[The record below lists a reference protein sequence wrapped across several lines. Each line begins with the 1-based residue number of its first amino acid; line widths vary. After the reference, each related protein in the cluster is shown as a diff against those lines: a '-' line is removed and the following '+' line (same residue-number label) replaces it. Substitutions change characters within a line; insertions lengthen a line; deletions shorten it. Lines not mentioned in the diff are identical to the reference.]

1 MCVWV
6 GGGVRGGAGGAFY
19 AIFALLRRR
28 CGAIEDWAAG
38 ATIGGQVVP
47 ALPDLA
53 RMRRERFA
61 RLQAGLAS
69 AGLDGLVLLGSS
81 AVSYATGALT
91 PSMDGDTAALFR
103 PVAVVVAGESAPHL
117 FTMFADGAPSDV
129 VLHGPLFPDLD
140 DGVFASELA
149 SLFGGSGARLGIDHL
164 SHAMFRGLSGYEW
177 VDASGVLGSARV
189 LKTVDEVACIRHAQ
203 LLNELAMEDALAL
216 LRPGVRQVDLS
227 AAFLRRVFELG
238 ASAGGIDPIWQVMAP
253 SRSAG
258 PWTVHGDLAYPTV
271 TSDRFLRYGD
281 VIWVDA
287 GIMYE
292 GYASDYGRT
301 WVVGSAL
308 DAVQRGQFGRW
319 REVVDACLDVL
330 RPGVSGLD
338 LCKVAVAA
346 NDGVRPWI
354 EHFYLA
360 HGVGTDS
367 AEMPLIGT
375 DLGEEF
381 DSRLVVEPGMV
392 MVFEPVIWDEGS
404 AGYRAEDI
412 VAVTDNGWVKLS
424 GSDYAPYGR
433 LS

>member
-1 MCVWV
+1 MHY
-6 GGGVRGGAGGAFY
+6 Y
-19 AIFALLRRR
+19 ALGR

-38 ATIGGQVVP
+38 ATIGGQVIP

-53 RMRRERFA
+53 RMRRERFG

-69 AGLDGLVLLGSS
+69 GGLDGLVLLGSS

-103 PVAVVVAGESAPHL
+103 AVAVVVTGESAPHL

-129 VLHGPLFPDLD
+129 VVHGPLFPDLD

-149 SLFGGSGARLGIDHL
+149 SLFGAGSRLGIDHL

-253 SRSAG
+253 SRALG

-308 DAVQRGQFGRW
+308 DGLQGGQFRRW
-319 REVVDACLDVL
+319 RGVVDACLDVL
-330 RPGVSGLD
+330 RPGVSGLE

-375 DLGEEF
+375 DLGEDF

-424 GSDYAPYGR
+424 GDSYSPYGAFE
-433 LS
+433 

>member
-1 MCVWV
+1 MPL
-6 GGGVRGGAGGAFY
+6 GVRGAFY
-19 AIFALLRRR
+19 AIFALLRHRR
-28 CGAIEDWAAG
+28 CGAIEDWAGG
-38 ATIGGQVVP
+38 ATIGGQVIPSV
-47 ALPDLA
+47 PDLT
-53 RMRRERFA
+53 RMRRERFD
-61 RLQAGLAS
+61 RLQAGLVSAS
-69 AGLDGLVLLGSS
+69 LDGLVLLGSS
-81 AVSYATGALT
+81 AVSYATGAST

-103 PVAVVVAGESAPHL
+103 AVAVVVTGESAPHL

-140 DGVFASELA
+140 DGAFASELA
-149 SLFGGSGARLGIDHL
+149 SLFGGRGARLGIDHL
-164 SHAMFRGLSGYEW
+164 SHAMFRELSGYEW
-177 VDASGVLGSARV
+177 VDASGVLGPARV

-203 LLNELAMEDALAL
+203 WLNELAMEDALAV

-253 SRSAG
+253 SRASG

-301 WVVGSAL
+301 WAVGGSAL
-308 DAVQRGQFGRW
+308 NDMQRGQFRRW
-319 REVVDACLDVL
+319 RGVVDACLDVL

-375 DLGEEF
+375 DLGEDF

-424 GSDYAPYGR
+424 GSSYLPYGA
-433 LS
+433 SA

>member
-1 MCVWV
+1 MYVPL
-6 GGGVRGGAGGAFY
+6 GVRGAYY
-19 AIFALLRRR
+19 AIFALLRHRR

-38 ATIGGQVVP
+38 ATIGGQVIPSV
-47 ALPDLA
+47 PDLA

-69 AGLDGLVLLGSS
+69 GGLDGLVLLGSS

-103 PVAVVVAGESAPHL
+103 AVAVVVAGESAPHL

-129 VLHGPLFPDLD
+129 VVHGALFPDLD

-149 SLFGGSGARLGIDHL
+149 SLFGDGARLGIDHL

-203 LLNELAMEDALAL
+203 WLNELAMEDALAV

-253 SRSAG
+253 FRASG

-301 WVVGSAL
+301 WVVGSGL
-308 DAVQRGQFGRW
+308 NGVQHGQFRRW
-319 REVVDACLDVL
+319 RGVVDACLDVL
-330 RPGVSGLD
+330 RPGVSGLE

-375 DLGEEF
+375 DLGEDF

-424 GSDYAPYGR
+424 GDSYSPYGVVA
-433 LS
+433 